1 MVAIHERMPV
11 LVGVLLMAGCATG
24 TADEPSGQGQ
34 GLGAGGYPVAGTGGT
49 MVSGTG
55 NVPTGTGNVPTG
67 TGNVPTGTGNVPAGT
82 GGSVST
88 GSGGSTPVTG
98 SGGTITGAGGV
109 PASNGGVATSTGGT
123 PPAGTGGSAPAG
135 PCTVA
140 TGTSAV
146 TDANG
151 FVNAT
156 PWKGYSFTAK
166 GGAGTT
172 VTPADFASLTAMQ
185 ALCACGTV
193 KGAADYSGVAMIG
206 INLNQEPGSMTVG
219 TVTPT
224 GSGITVAVTGA
235 GTTALRL
242 QIQGPMGDTDASQ
255 RWCADLPAAG
265 GTIPWGN
272 FQFECWEGGKRTP
285 FNGTAPI
292 AAAMVLVPGKTT
304 DVPFNFCV
312 TNLAQAM

>member
-1 MVAIHERMPV
+1 MVAIYERMPV
-11 LVGVLLMAGCATG
+11 LLGALLMAGCAAGTTEEPAGTG
-24 TADEPSGQGQ
+24 GAF
-34 GLGAGGYPVAGTGGT
+34 GAGGSFPTGTGGT
-49 MVSGTG
+49 MVQGAGNTPIGTGNVPNGTGNVPNGTG
-55 NVPTGTGNVPTG
+55 NVPTGS
-67 TGNVPTGTGNVPAGT
+67 
-82 GGSVST
+82 GGSL
-88 GSGGSTPVTG
+88 GSGGTPVTG
-98 SGGTITGAGGV
+98 PGGTMAGSGGV
-109 PASNGGVATSTGGT
+109 PAASGGAMTSTGGMM
-123 PPAGTGGSAPAG
+123 ASGTGGGAPAG

-140 TGTSAV
+140 TATSTV

-156 PWKGYSFTAK
+156 PWKGYAFTAK

-172 VTPADFASLTAMQ
+172 VTPADYASLTAGQ
-185 ALCACGTV
+185 GLCACGTV
-193 KGAADYSGVAMIG
+193 KGLADYTGVAMIG
-206 INLNQEPGSMTVG
+206 INLNQEAGAMTVG

-224 GSGITVAVTGA
+224 GAGITVAVTGA

-242 QIQGPMGDTDASQ
+242 QIQGPMGDTDATQ

-285 FNGTAPI
+285 FNGTAAI

-312 TNLAQAM
+312 TSLSQG